1 MTTFKGKYI
10 LERIPP
16 DTWERAKAKAASYKP
31 PMSMRW
37 VLIQLLE
44 KWAPRPKG
52 TRKRKAVPRPI
63 ATVQR
68 DVIPGTTISTPEWE
82 HPIPKY
88 IRTAAG
94 TVEPSAPPTDAPD
107 LDGSLVVGRRPVDP
121 VGLNQSDIAALVGT
135 VEGGND
141 EPFF

>member
-16 DTWERAKAKAASYKP
+16 DTWDRAKAKAASYAP

-52 TRKRKAVPRPI
+52 TRKRKPKAENIPAVSGAETLVRRI
-63 ATVQR
+63 AAIDIEPSAPAR
-68 DVIPGTTISTPEWE
+68 DVIPGTIISTPEWE

-88 IRTAAG
+88 IRTAGG

-107 LDGSLVVGRRPVDP
+107 LDGS
-121 VGLNQSDIAALVGT
+121 
-135 VEGGND
+135 
-141 EPFF
+141 F